1 MIAIEGKPKP
11 GDKRK
16 LIRFSDRQKISFN
29 VNGIVYRG
37 LSSNFSLDGLF
48 IRTNHSF
55 PPDTLLD
62 IIIYLPNDLTS
73 HLKGKVVRA
82 SNETLLGVSG
92 KARGYAENG
101 IGIEIV
107 EKDTLYLHFI
117 RSFLSFE
124 GRHIFRQLVFTE
136 QEGKYQKIEAELQKK
151 CHLFDVIAIVI
162 SEGSNQ
168 AGFRG
173 KAWFEAKIK
182 NNTDYV
188 FMQPIVTFM
197 TSTDNEHAQKGKCNR
212 PPEIGTMLMSSSD
225 NLSHWKPGETIIVDC
240 EIDPSLEDVP
250 MYELNFFDYLTK
262 TPEFAVDLPMKIND
276 YISTL
281 WIGSPCIVAD
291 STPVESTLRE
301 KYLMKE

>member
-1 MIAIEGKPKP
+1 MIALEKKRKP

-16 LIRFSDRQKISFN
+16 LKRFSDRQKISFT
-29 VNGIVYRG
+29 VNGVEQRG

-82 SNETLLGVSG
+82 LSETRWGMSG
-92 KARGYAENG
+92 KARGSAENG
-101 IGIEIV
+101 IGIEIM

-117 RSFLSFE
+117 RSFLSPE

-136 QEGKYQKIEAELQKK
+136 QEGKYQKIEAELQKQ
-151 CHLFDVIAIVI
+151 CHLFDAIAIVI
-162 SEGSNQ
+162 SEQSNQ
-168 AGFRG
+168 AGFSG
-173 KAWFEAKIK
+173 KAWVEAKIK

-188 FMQPIVTFM
+188 FMPPIVTFM
-197 TSTDNEHAQKGKCNR
+197 TTTDNDHAQNGKGSR
-212 PPEIGTMLMSSSD
+212 PPEIGTMLMSSSN
-225 NLSHWKPGETIIVDC
+225 NLSLWKPGETIVVDC
-240 EIDPSLEDVP
+240 EIDPSSEDIP
-250 MYELNFFDYLTK
+250 LYELGFFDYLTK
-262 TPEFAVDLPMKIND
+262 TPEFAVDLPMRIND

-281 WIGSPCIVAD
+281 WIGSPCLVAD
-291 STPVESTLRE
+291 STPVESTLGE
-301 KYLMKE
+301 KYSMKE

>member
-1 MIAIEGKPKP
+1 MIAIEEKRKL

-16 LIRFSDRQKISFN
+16 LTRFSDRQKISFD

-73 HLKGKVVRA
+73 HLKGKVVRT
-82 SNETLLGVSG
+82 SNETLRAVSG
-92 KARGYAENG
+92 NARGYSEKG
-101 IGIEIV
+101 MGIEII
-107 EKDTLYLHFI
+107 EKDSLYLHFI
-117 RSFLSFE
+117 RSFLSIE
-124 GRHIFRQLVFTE
+124 GRHIFRLLAFTE
-136 QEGKYQKIEAELQKK
+136 QGEKYQKIEAELQKR
-151 CHLFDVIAIVI
+151 CHLFDVVAVVI
-162 SEGSNQ
+162 GEESKQ

-188 FMQPIVTFM
+188 FTQPIVTFM
-197 TSTDNEHAQKGKCNR
+197 TSKDNEHAQNGKGNR
-212 PPEIGTMLMSSSD
+212 PPEIGTMLMSSSN
-225 NLSHWKPGETIIVDC
+225 NLSHWKPGETILLDG
-240 EIDPSLEDVP
+240 EIDPSPEDVP

-262 TPEFAVDLPMKIND
+262 TPEFCGRFAHKN
-276 YISTL
+276 
-281 WIGSPCIVAD
+281 
-291 STPVESTLRE
+291 
-301 KYLMKE
+301 